1 MSKIDNFPYP
11 LLFWLKFG
19 GEPFGVD
26 PWCWGQPRLDSQVHK
41 IVIREITFEEF
52 QRMWSQSTNVTEY
65 TRTDGQTTYH
75 DNTALRYA
83 SPGKSRPIF
92 SKKYGQE
99 FGVLFFDSRCMC
111 ARNAN
116 NRTWHEVTMILIF
129 SSRKWSVCSAHITSL
144 AVRAARRSLVSSL
157 SWRIY
162 VT

>member
-11 LLFWLKFG
+11 TPIPAKI
-19 GEPFGVD
+19 
-26 PWCWGQPRLDSQVHK
+26 WGCSLWSRSVMLESAERRKVGL
-41 IVIREITFEEF
+41 IISEMFFEEF